1 VDEFSLLA
9 RISLPVRA
17 ADTAVSQPFP
27 TPCGFRLRR
36 GERRSAMPSQ
46 FENPVISLSKIQK

>member
-1 VDEFSLLA
+1 VDEFSLLG

-17 ADTAVSQPFP
+17 AEDAFSQPFT

-36 GERRSAMPSQ
+36 GERRSAMSSQ
-46 FENPVISLSKIQK
+46 FENPMILLF